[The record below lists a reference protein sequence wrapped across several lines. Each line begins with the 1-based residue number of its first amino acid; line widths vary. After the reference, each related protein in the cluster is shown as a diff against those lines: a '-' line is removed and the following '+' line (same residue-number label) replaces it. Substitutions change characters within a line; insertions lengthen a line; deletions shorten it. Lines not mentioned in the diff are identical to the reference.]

1 MLWRRFQQVKI
12 ISCFFR
18 YLVILYTRTCAC
30 YSHRGLDVSLR
41 KGNASC
47 VLAKPVLP
55 LTHSPPL
62 SLSLSLSAEA
72 SVGLKLEKSNR
83 AVDDGKRKSREPLL
97 LSLLFPSSFARFLFP
112 SSQPPYDTKGPLRR
126 KEIFRAI
133 YTRKN
138 KTRLSLD
145 AS

>member
-12 ISCFFR
+12 ISCFLR
-18 YLVILYTRTCAC
+18 YLVILYTRTCAS

-55 LTHSPPL
+55 LTHSP
-62 SLSLSLSAEA
+62 SLSLSLSAEV

-126 KEIFRAI
+126 KEILRAI

>member
-1 MLWRRFQQVKI
+1 MESKTF
-12 ISCFFR
+12 SCFLR